1 MLRVLEKADLELMLP
16 WRNASAVRQAMFS
29 QHEISLEEH
38 RAWFQRM
45 QADSSM
51 RWFLYQ
57 DATQSPLG
65 VVYFTGLNRSPENA
79 FWGFYAKPEVT
90 PGTGLR
96 LSLDALHEAFDE
108 LGLHKLNAEVLS
120 SNQRS
125 LDMQKKV
132 GFQEEGRF
140 REQFFNGNAHIDVIR
155 LGMLASEWPNS
166 RKALQA
172 RIAKLD
178 DLAAQNHHASAGSTG
193 S

>member
-1 MLRVLEKADLELMLP
+1 
-16 WRNASAVRQAMFS
+16 MFS

-57 DATQSPLG
+57 DAAQDPLG
-65 VVYFTGLNRSPENA
+65 VVYFTGLNQTPKNA
-79 FWGFYAKPEVT
+79 FWGFYAKPEAT
-90 PGTGLR
+90 PGTGMR
-96 LSLDALHEAFDE
+96 LSLDALHEAFYK
-108 LGLHKLNAEVLS
+108 LSLHKLNAEVLT

-125 LDMQKKV
+125 LDMHKKV

-140 REQFFNGNAHIDVIR
+140 REQFFNGNAHIDFIR
-155 LGMLASEWPNS
+155 LGMLASEWPTC
-166 RKALQA
+166 REALQA

-178 DLAAQNHHASAGSTG
+178 ELAAQGHHAGAVVGTG